1 MKWCD
6 YARIHIYTTFIMW
19 KRIWEDK
26 KIYSLFLLSLF
37 LILVSSASSPIF
49 GKRGWWANRIMYVH
63 QNRPNQSNSI
73 RFVLFHIVN
82 IHNVICGWF
91 YIRKGSHHIIYTS
104 LCLLVG
110 FIRLLLMMRMM
121 TTTMVLAVG
130 APVLNWCS
138 VSVLTYSNLNFPHH
152 RWSSS
157 RYIIH
162 NQTVMLTDLQ
172 SLTIS
177 ISVFWRRLTI

>member
-1 MKWCD
+1 MLVLYIKCVYQLFNMVRHLKQWRHEMKWCD

-37 LILVSSASSPIF
+37 LILVPSASSPIF

-110 FIRLLLMMRMM
+110 SFGCCWWWGWWRRRWCWLLVRR
-121 TTTMVLAVG
+121 
-130 APVLNWCS
+130 C
-138 VSVLTYSNLNFPHH
+138 
-152 RWSSS
+152 
-157 RYIIH
+157 
-162 NQTVMLTDLQ
+162 LTDARFR
-172 SLTIS
+172 S
-177 ISVFWRRLTI
+177 